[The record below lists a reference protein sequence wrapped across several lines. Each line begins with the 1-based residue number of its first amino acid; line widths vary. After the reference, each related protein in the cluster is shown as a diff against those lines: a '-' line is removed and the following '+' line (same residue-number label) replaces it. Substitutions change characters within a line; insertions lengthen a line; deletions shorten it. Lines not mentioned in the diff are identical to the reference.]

1 MMPAFEVDPCH
12 QLIIDNLEFLL
23 SGKIKKLA
31 IITPPRH
38 GKSTLGNVILPAFA
52 LGRNPTET
60 IITVSYGSDLSEG
73 FGRRTRNILS
83 DPAFAEV
90 FPGCKLSPDSAA
102 VYRFTTTADG
112 EFSAVGRGGPV
123 TGRGASL
130 LILDDLIKDSSEAN
144 SDVTC
149 RNIIEWLQHVAFTR
163 LTPNGRVLAIATRWS
178 ERDPMGWILQQH
190 GWTVLHLPAL
200 AESDKD
206 PLGRQIGEA
215 LWPSHYPVEALEQ
228 IRADVGSRVFQCL
241 YQGNVAASQGAI
253 FKRDWFQHYGQ
264 RPENFSRIIQS
275 WDTSFK
281 AGQSNDYSVCA
292 TIGQT
297 STGFYLLSLYR
308 EKVEFPT
315 LKQKVSELADQW
327 RPSEIYI
334 EDRASG
340 QSLIQELKLA
350 TTQPVIAV
358 KVDKDK
364 ETRASA
370 TTGYYEAGKIF
381 FPADASWLADLEDE
395 LASFPGG
402 LHDDCVDAISQ
413 ALNRLRDSGGGLTWI
428 DRLKEK
434 GADWAQGIFSQRKK
448 STNGTPAASGAKET
462 VIPTTCQRCGSYNLE
477 ACGTGPSTRL
487 HCLVCGHYFQGEL
500 VKYLCPKCGGDTQ
513 IIAGGQRRCVQCGH
527 QFWTDGRP
535 QPEEE
540 PLGCE
545 PGCSG
550 FVKQFAGGRIRCGN
564 CGRYHDQAPAAIG
577 MSCEEYAARS
587 SGFGRSYGRFGGWR

>member
-241 YQGNVAASQGAI
+241 YQGNVAASQGTI

-297 STGFYLLSLYR
+297 STGFYLLSLWR
-308 EKVEFPT
+308 DKVEFPT
-315 LKQKVSELADQW
+315 LKQKVAELADQW

-350 TTQPVIAV
+350 TTHPVIAV
-358 KVDKDK
+358 KVDRDK

-370 TTGYYEAGKIF
+370 TTGYYEAGKVF
-381 FPADASWLADLEDE
+381 FPADASWLVDFEDE

-413 ALNRLRDSGGGLTWI
+413 ALNQLRDSGGVLGVIDYFKALAAGAKKQVTSVQERLGRPMTETRVTASSVKQVKQEEARAEGWKKWI
-428 DRLKEK
+428 EK
-434 GADWAQGIFSQRKK
+434 SKGPPCPRPECGSKNTIFIGGRTGPVVHCNDCSANDGVLPVPEEKPGHVHRWRMIPGGWERCDDCEEQRPIGNGPRPT
-448 STNGTPAASGAKET
+448 TNG
-462 VIPTTCQRCGSYNLE
+462 
-477 ACGTGPSTRL
+477 
-487 HCLVCGHYFQGEL
+487 
-500 VKYLCPKCGGDTQ
+500 
-513 IIAGGQRRCVQCGH
+513 
-527 QFWTDGRP
+527 
-535 QPEEE
+535 
-540 PLGCE
+540 
-545 PGCSG
+545 
-550 FVKQFAGGRIRCGN
+550 
-564 CGRYHDQAPAAIG
+564 
-577 MSCEEYAARS
+577 MSRAQYAARS
-587 SGFGRSYGRFGGWR
+587 SGYGRSYGRFGGWR